1 MSYTP
6 AIPSEFSEPQIIF
19 QSDRVLLNAKNDSIL
34 LFGDKAII
42 LTSRGNTHLDSTG
55 TIILNSTVDK
65 KIQLGKE
72 ASEPLLLGNK
82 TMNELNTF
90 LTQLNTFLLQMNTF
104 TNSLNAVVVTTPA
117 GPGSLTPGITPIT
130 SNLTSAIST
139 FQSTV
144 NSFKGKLESLKSK
157 QNFTL

>member
-1 MSYTP
+1 MAYIPTT
-6 AIPSEFSEPQIIF
+6 PSEYSEPQIIF
-19 QSDRVLLNAKNDSIL
+19 QSDRILLNAKDDSVL

-42 LTSRGNTHLDSTG
+42 LTSRGNTHIDSKG
-55 TIILNSTVDK
+55 TIILNSTQDK
-65 KIQLGKE
+65 KIQLGRD
-72 ASEPLLLGNK
+72 ATEPLLLGNK
-82 TMNELNTF
+82 TITELNTF
-90 LTQLNTFLLQMNTF
+90 LTQLNTFMIQMNTF
-104 TNSLNAVVVTTPA
+104 ANSLNGVVVTTPA